1 MLRLDPGSPVT
12 VLPEAGIDRPAA
24 PLYRAEPV
32 DSYFMKRIEGL
43 ALLYHRPSGSTHLLD
58 SPLPEILELL
68 AAGPCD
74 VAMLTRHLCE
84 RLDIAEDEEALM
96 VVSARLGE
104 LAGIGL
110 VSIA

>member
-1 MLRLDPGSPVT
+1 VLRET
-12 VLPEAGIDRPAA
+12 GIDRPAA

-32 DSYFMKRIEGL
+32 GSYVMQRIEGL

-58 SPLPEILELL
+58 SPVPEILELL

-74 VAMLTRHLCE
+74 AAMLTLHLCE
-84 RLDIAEDEEALM
+84 RLDLTEDEEALM
-96 VVSARLGE
+96 VVSTRLGE

>member
-1 MLRLDPGSPVT
+1 VLRET
-12 VLPEAGIDRPAA
+12 GIDRSTAA
-24 PLYRAEPV
+24 LYRAEPV
-32 DSYFMKRIEGL
+32 DNCVMRCVEGL

-58 SPLPEILELL
+58 SPVPEILELL

-74 VAMLTRHLCE
+74 AAMLTRHLCE
-84 RLDIAEDEEALM
+84 RLDLAEDEEALM